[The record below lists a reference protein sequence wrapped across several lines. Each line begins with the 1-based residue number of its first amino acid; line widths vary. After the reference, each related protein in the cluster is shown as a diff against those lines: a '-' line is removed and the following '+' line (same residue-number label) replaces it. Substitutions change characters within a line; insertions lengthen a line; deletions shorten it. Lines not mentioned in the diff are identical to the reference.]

1 MDLIIVDMLPY
12 SIVEG
17 EAFKR
22 LNLNDPLLPRRYKAK
37 SEKYFR
43 TTLMPNTYER
53 VKAKVK
59 NVLKEA
65 EYISFTT
72 DIWSNPSK
80 SCSLLSFTAHFVKEA
95 VRHKI
100 VLAASVLDLDHT
112 GEYMAQ
118 KLTDTLLTWDIESK
132 IHIGVRDNAANMVS
146 AMRKANIDD
155 FGCMA
160 HTLQLVIPG
169 FYIYPRSRGDNCKK
183 TRKIVGHFKHSE
195 QACRHL
201 THYQNCL
208 KVPNHCM
215 IQDVGTR
222 WNSTFL
228 MLQRAAEQRMA
239 INLYSLERKG
249 IDTLSNT
256 EWEHLERVV
265 LVLKPFYDA
274 TFDICLEDASI
285 SIAIP
290 IVAMI
295 MGKLQSDDPDVG
307 EGLVQMRAALRD
319 AMLRR
324 FSHLKKM
331 PYLCAA
337 TLLDPRFKK
346 FYFTSEETDFAKTE
360 VLRFLRSRVNAD
372 DEVNSTEVSSSLPGS
387 SHSPPSR
394 SKQGSGLWDAHDAS
408 FRTSLEEPS
417 DCDPR
422 PADEVQLDLYL
433 KEARVSRSSN
443 IFQYWHCSSYPLL
456 EPAAHKHLSAPP
468 TSVAS
473 ERLFSTAGQL
483 YADRRSKLLGEN
495 AEKLLFLSYNIRL
508 FDFDY

>member
-1 MDLIIVDMLPY
+1 MENFFDLTRKRQERQPVTNTSNSESGGSRTANPIWEFFVEQSNGKARCNKCGNFLSLGSKEPHRQTTQNLKNHLSSKHPIANESFKQKISKCEEEKSGKKRKASDEVATSKAKLVQLKISDVEKAKKIQLWTKDHPAVERIDKNLMDLIIVDMLPY

-22 LNLNDPLLPRRYKAK
+22 LNLNDPLLPRRYEAK

-72 DIWSNPSK
+72 DIWSKPSK

-95 VRHKI
+95 VRHKV
-100 VLAASVLDLDHT
+100 VLAASVLDLDHA
-112 GEYMAQ
+112 GEYIAQ
-118 KLTDTLLTWDIESK
+118 KLTDTLLTWGIESK

-160 HTLQLVIPG
+160 YTLQLVIRDSI
-169 FYIYPRSRGDNCKK
+169 FTQEVVETIVKK

-256 EWEHLERVV
+256 E
-265 LVLKPFYDA
+265 
-274 TFDICLEDASI
+274 
-285 SIAIP
+285 
-290 IVAMI
+290 
-295 MGKLQSDDPDVG
+295 
-307 EGLVQMRAALRD
+307 
-319 AMLRR
+319 
-324 FSHLKKM
+324 
-331 PYLCAA
+331 
-337 TLLDPRFKK
+337 
-346 FYFTSEETDFAKTE
+346 
-360 VLRFLRSRVNAD
+360 
-372 DEVNSTEVSSSLPGS
+372 
-387 SHSPPSR
+387 
-394 SKQGSGLWDAHDAS
+394 
-408 FRTSLEEPS
+408 
-417 DCDPR
+417 
-422 PADEVQLDLYL
+422 
-433 KEARVSRSSN
+433 
-443 IFQYWHCSSYPLL
+443 
-456 EPAAHKHLSAPP
+456 
-468 TSVAS
+468 
-473 ERLFSTAGQL
+473 
-483 YADRRSKLLGEN
+483 
-495 AEKLLFLSYNIRL
+495 
-508 FDFDY
+508 